1 MMMLS
6 DAGGSVDNANALA
19 APSCESTIEALKH
32 YNLQKHTN
40 NN

>member
-1 MMMLS
+1 MLS
-6 DAGGSVDNANALA
+6 DAGGSVDNINALA

-32 YNLQKHTN
+32 YKKQTN